1 MMQTSWTN
9 TRTQDQP
16 WLLPWPLANIVAGE
30 PMDAYRL
37 DSLTRRFTPITLQE
51 MDAVMLL
58 DRTDTKFVLSTAQLL
73 QALAAVQHDYRMLAV
88 QGIRLNRYRTLYF
101 DTADFALYHL
111 HVNDRAERY
120 KVRSREYTDSGL
132 SFLEVKHKTRKDR
145 TVKDRV
151 PTVRQVTQLSAAA
164 AGWLEQIFPYA
175 TDALEPKLWNT
186 FTRVTLVSRER
197 CERVTLDVDLAF
209 HTETQRRSLP
219 GVAVAEVKM
228 DSAGQP
234 SPFMEQMH
242 AQHIRPMGFSKYCI
256 GVSLLYQQVKKNTL
270 KPTLLQVEKIIE
282 GMD

>member
-1 MMQTSWTN
+1 
-9 TRTQDQP
+9 
-16 WLLPWPLANIVAGE
+16 
-30 PMDAYRL
+30 MDAYRL

-151 PTVRQVTQLSAAA
+151 PTARQVTQLSAAA
-164 AGWLEQIFPYA
+164 AGWA
-175 TDALEPKLWNT
+175 
-186 FTRVTLVSRER
+186 
-197 CERVTLDVDLAF
+197 
-209 HTETQRRSLP
+209 SLP
-219 GVAVAEVKM
+219 RRAPRTVERPVACLA
-228 DSAGQP
+228 
-234 SPFMEQMH
+234 
-242 AQHIRPMGFSKYCI
+242 RPWA
-256 GVSLLYQQVKKNTL
+256 
-270 KPTLLQVEKIIE
+270 TLLANNPLVTEKGRASGAYLE
-282 GMD
+282 

>member
-16 WLLPWPLANIVAGE
+16 WLLPWPLATAAAGE
-30 PMDAYRL
+30 PMDTYRL

-101 DTADFALYHL
+101 DTADFSLYHL

-151 PTVRQVTQLSAAA
+151 PTARQVTQLSAAA
-164 AGWLEQIFPYA
+164 AGWLEQIFPYDA
-175 TDALEPKLWNT
+175 DALEPKLWNT

-209 HTETQRRSLP
+209 HTETQRRGLP
-219 GVAVAEVKM
+219 GVVVAEVKT

-234 SPFMEQMH
+234 SPFMAQMH

-256 GVSLLYQQVKKNTL
+256 GVSLLYQQVKKNSL

>member
-1 MMQTSWTN
+1 MLQTSWTK
-9 TRTQDQP
+9 TRTQNQP
-16 WLLPWPLANIVAGE
+16 GLLPWPLANAAAGA

-145 TVKDRV
+145 TVKDRM
-151 PTVRQVTQLSAAA
+151 PTARQVTQLSTAA
-164 AGWLEQIFPYA
+164 AGWLAQIFPYD
-175 TDALEPKLWNT
+175 TGALEPKLWNT

-219 GVAVAEVKM
+219 GVAVAEVKT

-234 SPFMEQMH
+234 SPFMAQMH

-256 GVSLLYQQVKKNTL
+256 GVSLLYQQVKKNSL
-270 KPTLLQVEKIIE
+270 KPTLLQVEKLVE
-282 GMD
+282 GMH